1 MYTFTLL
8 TFTYARYASI
18 ILTLFHTSWLWLS
31 NSHIPKSQHW
41 FEICRK
47 ALYVPIIY
55 IYNQYKYILWGFIR
69 YKCIDQ
75 PVSLRFFHQFLQ
87 EVRASNWAWRPL
99 RTSQRRYAALDAW
112 VLVEMLG
119 DPEIHPFSWEIS
131 EPYKICIFIYLYM
144 YICIYI
150 CIYYMYICI

>member
-1 MYTFTLL
+1 MIVKFAYPQIPALVWNL
-8 TFTYARYASI
+8 QESPICTY
-18 ILTLFHTSWLWLS
+18 
-31 NSHIPKSQHW
+31 N
-41 FEICRK
+41 
-47 ALYVPIIY
+47 IY
-55 IYNQYKYILWGFIR
+55 IIYNQYKYILWGFIR

-119 DPEIHPFSWEIS
+119 DPVIHPFSWEIS

-144 YICIYI
+144 YIYI
-150 CIYYMYICI
+150 LYVYMYIDTFQGIVCNIWMIYGYSEGI